1 MIHWLTKKLVFPPYH
16 YASNDGLL
24 AVGGDLS
31 IERLK
36 LAYSTGIFP
45 WYNPEDPILW
55 WSPDPRFVLLPQ
67 NLQVSRTMRQVLD
80 RNTFQITVNQAFLEV
95 MRGCQAAKREGQNGT
110 WISEEIIE
118 SYCELH
124 KIGWAHSIEAW
135 QEGELVGG
143 LYGVKIGR
151 CFSGESMFAK
161 KSNASKA
168 AFITYVRQISQ
179 EGIEII
185 DCQTRTPHLES
196 LGGRFM
202 PRKIFLEYL
211 K

>member
-1 MIHWLTKKLVFPPYH
+1 MIHWLTKKLIFPPYH
-16 YASNDGLL
+16 YASEDGLL

-31 IERLK
+31 VERLQ

-55 WSPDPRFVLLPQ
+55 WSPDPRFVLVPSELKI
-67 NLQVSRTMRQVLD
+67 SRTMRQVLD
-80 RNTFQITVNQAFLEV
+80 RKTFEITTNQAFEQV
-95 MRGCQAAKREGQNGT
+95 MRGCQAAKREGQQGT
-110 WISEEIIE
+110 WISDEIVE
-118 SYCELH
+118 AYCKLYEL
-124 KIGWAHSIEAW
+124 GWAHSIEAW
-135 QEGELVGG
+135 QDGELVGG

-168 AFITYVRQISQ
+168 AFITYIRQIAQ
-179 EGIEII
+179 EGIALI

-196 LGGRFM
+196 LGGKFM
-202 PRKIFLEYL
+202 SRKDFLTYL

>member
-16 YASNDGLL
+16 YAAPDGLL

-31 IERLK
+31 VERLK

-55 WSPDPRFVLLPQ
+55 WSPDPRFVLKPEELK
-67 NLQVSRTMRQVLD
+67 VSRTMRQVLE
-80 RNTFQITVNQAFLEV
+80 RNVFQITVNQAFEQV
-95 MRGCQAAKREGQNGT
+95 MRGCQAAKRDGQSGT

-118 SYCELH
+118 SYCKLHEL
-124 KIGWAHSIEAW
+124 GWASSIEAW
-135 QEGELVGG
+135 QDGELVGG
-143 LYGVKIGR
+143 LYGITIGR
-151 CFSGESMFAK
+151 CFSGESMFAT

-168 AFITYVRQISQ
+168 AFITYIRQIAQ
-179 EGIEII
+179 AGIELV

-196 LGGRFM
+196 LGGKFM
-202 PRKIFLEYL
+202 PRKEFLTYL

>member
-1 MIHWLTKKLVFPPYH
+1 MIHWLTRKLVFPPYH
-16 YASNDGLL
+16 FADKDGLL

-31 IERLK
+31 VERLM

-55 WSPDPRFVLLPQ
+55 WSPDPRFVLLPSE
-67 NLQVSRTMRQVLD
+67 LKVSRTMRQVLD
-80 RNTFQITVNQAFLEV
+80 RNIFQITTNQAFEQV

-110 WISEEIIE
+110 WISEEIVE
-118 SYCELH
+118 SYCKLHEL
-124 KIGWAHSIEAW
+124 GWAHSIEAW

-143 LYGVKIGR
+143 LYGIKIGR

-168 AFITYVRQISQ
+168 AFITYVRQIEK
-179 EGIEII
+179 EGIELV

-196 LGGRFM
+196 LGGKFM
-202 PRKIFLEYL
+202 RRKEFLGYL
-211 K
+211 T